1 MTEQNVKE
9 AAHDQGG
16 KGGDAAPQ
24 VRKKEGGL
32 AGKFKEAAKWIVLGV
47 AGFFLNEGLT
57 WAKDKQLGGDDQLQ
71 KIAEQQKTE
80 FAALKE
86 SLGKLGQDLAAGD
99 RDNFKKVSSS
109 IASIQAQNR
118 DLIRM
123 IALAREEN
131 ERTRQLARAN
141 SGINGG
147 YDFILTEGRGL
158 QLDAYNAIGLYH
170 VTGSS
175 VTVNMSRAGEEN
187 DVRQSLNPGQ
197 SVRYRAESGEDCRIS
212 LLSLAGDRE
221 TASFSRLCTQAG

>member
-9 AAHDQGG
+9 AAHDHGG

-86 SLGKLGQDLAAGD
+86 SLGKQQDL
-99 RDNFKKVSSS
+99 RW
-109 IASIQAQNR
+109 R
-118 DLIRM
+118 P
-123 IALAREEN
+123 
-131 ERTRQLARAN
+131 RQLQEGVRLDRQHPGAEPRPDPHDRRWPARRTSAPA
-141 SGINGG
+141 SWRARIW
-147 YDFILTEGRGL
+147 
-158 QLDAYNAIGLYH
+158 
-170 VTGSS
+170 GS
-175 VTVNMSRAGEEN
+175 
-187 DVRQSLNPGQ
+187 
-197 SVRYRAESGEDCRIS
+197 
-212 LLSLAGDRE
+212 
-221 TASFSRLCTQAG
+221 TAATTSS